1 MIFVLGS
8 VVLACSAK
16 VARLPAPGESL
27 LAEAFTIETGGKGFN
42 LALGARRL
50 GASVNGLLPVGNDPF
65 SLFVEAVL
73 AQTDLPA
80 TMLRRFPVPTGC
92 GIGFTNAEGE
102 NCLAVYPA
110 ANTQLSATDIRSAV
124 DVLHRADLV
133 LAQFEIADEPIL
145 EAFAIARSKG
155 ARTLLNP
162 SPFRRI
168 DPRILELTSILVLN
182 QVEALQLQSTG
193 GAGKPTHAT
202 GHTPSPHIARELL
215 QRGPDTV
222 IVTLGSDGAMAYRK
236 GEAPLYQAAFKVDP
250 VDTLGAG
257 DAFTA
262 GFAVG
267 TLEHRPMAECL
278 RRAAGCGAIAVRKLG
293 VMNALPTRDEL
304 EAFLSGCSP

>member
-42 LALGARRL
+42 LALGSRRL
-50 GASVNGLLPVGNDPF
+50 GARVEGLLPVGNDPF

-73 AQTDLPA
+73 AQTDLPV

-110 ANTQLSATDIRSAV
+110 ANTHLSATDVRSAA
-124 DVLHRADLV
+124 DALYGADLV

-145 EAFAIARSKG
+145 EAFRIARSKG

-168 DPRILELTSILVLN
+168 DPRILELTSILVMN
-182 QVEALQLQSTG
+182 RVEALQLEGTRG
-193 GAGKPTHAT
+193 GT
-202 GHTPSPHIARELL
+202 GHMLSHHFADELF

-222 IVTLGSDGAMAYRK
+222 IVTLGSDGAVAYRK
-236 GEAPLYQAAFKVDP
+236 SEAPLRQAAVQVDA

-262 GFAVG
+262 GFAVS
-267 TLEHRPMAECL
+267 TLEGRPMAECL
-278 RRAAGCGAIAVRKLG
+278 HRAAACGAFAVEKLG

-304 EAFLSGCSP
+304 DSFLSGRAI